1 MDPLRHRP
9 LQEIHNAN
17 ASRGRLLRESWGG
30 LEKYLARNSFT
41 VFLDFDGTLTRAHE
55 RPELAELSEEM
66 RGRLSRL
73 ATRVP
78 VTIVSGRD
86 RMDVAS
92 LVGLPEL
99 TYAGCHGFD
108 VEESALPSMP
118 KFKDAAMLVDVTA
131 LGVSVQEAVGAVPG
145 VIVKVKRWAVAI
157 HYRTVRAEDVEG
169 LEDAMTALVAAA
181 PKFRAS
187 QGRKVIEIIPDIDW
201 HKGRAVMWL
210 AEIFNQRDG
219 PATPIYVGDD
229 VTDEEAFYSLAG
241 KGITVLVAKQSRPTA
256 ADYRVDDPDEVGWFL
271 DKLFA
276 LAPVT

>member
-1 MDPLRHRP
+1 MRHR
-9 LQEIHNAN
+9 LLHEIHNAN
-17 ASRGRLLRESWGG
+17 ASQSRLLREAWGG
-30 LEKYLARNSFT
+30 VEKYLARHSFT

-92 LVGLPEL
+92 LVGLPEV

-108 VEESALPSMP
+108 VEGSALPSMP
-118 KFKDAAMLVDVTA
+118 NFEGAATPVDVAA
-131 LGVSVQEAVGAVPG
+131 LGVLVEEAVGAVPG

-157 HYRTVRAEDVEG
+157 HYRTVRAEDVED
-169 LEDAMTALVAAA
+169 LEDAVMALVTAA

-187 QGRKVIEIIPDIDW
+187 QGKKVIEIVPDVDW

-210 AEIFNQRDG
+210 AEIFTQRDG
-219 PATPIYVGDD
+219 PATPIYIGDD
-229 VTDEEAFYSLAG
+229 VTDEEAFNSLAG
-241 KGITVLVAKQSRPTA
+241 KGITVLVARQSRPTA